1 MNKLIT
7 GAFLIGLVMMPFKI
21 LADASSTIEYF
32 VVEVI
37 SSDTVYEPK
46 ARYNYTVR
54 PLGNLSQ
61 LTNESFPTSFSTD
74 VVLKKETVGEGYWM
88 LVKINRATGK
98 VYTIDVTK
106 PEIGFS
112 GSAYFKQILLDRL
125 KGLLLPSQPNITQG
139 NRKAN
144 VKVNLGISDDFTIQS
159 RYNKSKNNLA
169 LLVTDYYINQIVT
182 DFSTFFARYAEINF
196 EVTFAEGIVVV
207 KILEHKRANHF
218 LYKAIDNEEPL
229 PHFLL
234 SQLSGSEG

>member
-1 MNKLIT
+1 MNKLISVT
-7 GAFLIGLVMMPFKI
+7 LLMVLIMTPFKT
-21 LADASSTIEYF
+21 LANASSIIEYF

-37 SSDTVYEPK
+37 SSTTVYEPK

-61 LTNESFPTSFSTD
+61 LTNEPFPTTFSTD

-88 LVKINRATGK
+88 LAKINRNTGK

-112 GSAYFKQILLDRL
+112 GSAYFKQIMLDRL
-125 KGLLLPSQPNITQG
+125 KVLLLPTQPNITQG
-139 NRKAN
+139 HRKAN

-182 DFSTFFARYAEINF
+182 DFSPFFARYAEINF
-196 EVTFAEGIVVV
+196 EVTFADGIVVV
-207 KILEHKRANHF
+207 KLLEHKRANHF
-218 LYKAIDNEEPL
+218 LYKAIDNEERL
-229 PHFLL
+229 LNFLL
-234 SQLSGSEG
+234 SQLSNREK